1 MVRVKRFCFAVAV
14 AALVLATTGCQL
26 LPDRGLSVPA
36 SDLARQG
43 VAAQPRV
50 RFGCYPTS
58 TLGTVYL
65 NEDLG
70 PHGYQYGY
78 LEKNGVVYTCR
89 AGHIDII
96 HLRIAAD
103 WTAYLIA
110 KAYNNI
116 MENDPY
122 FSFGLAVDR
131 STNHVNISFP
141 DSWREMPEEERAAIA
156 HEVATAMGPYLA
168 FTMTTWHEILT
179 WFGFKC
185 IGFATEFP
193 SAFSW
198 EDSFSNLLGTILA
211 TRALEDTTRPY
222 DQALAAALDEEM
234 QELEIQPARVA
245 RRVSQE
251 VKGDWF
257 TGSILFFVDI
267 KKRNFDIGLD
277 DGEVTPTMLACTD
290 QCQENVQPVSYPI
303 PTLDVLEKHGFSLD
317 LQIEPHEWERD
328 KILDVVYP
336 DPEQKKRRVD
346 PTMHFARIMDHVKKD
361 AIRRYGQ
368 NVDAQRTTTL
378 YGAATEGK

>member
-1 MVRVKRFCFAVAV
+1 MVLIKRSCFVVV
-14 AALVLATTGCQL
+14 AAALALATTGCQL
-26 LPDRGLSVPA
+26 FPDRGLTVPA
-36 SDLARQG
+36 SEMVRQG
-43 VAAQPRV
+43 VATEPRI

-65 NEDLG
+65 NENLG
-70 PHGYQYGY
+70 PHGYQYDFF
-78 LEKNGVVYTCR
+78 EKDGVVYTCR
-89 AGHIDII
+89 AGHVDII

-116 MENDPY
+116 MENNPY

-141 DSWREMPEEERAAIA
+141 ENWAELPQEELAAIA

-168 FTMTTWHEILT
+168 YTMTTWHEILT

-222 DQALAAALDEEM
+222 DEAMAAALDEEM
-234 QELEIQPARVA
+234 QYLGIQPARAA
-245 RRVSQE
+245 RRASEQVR
-251 VKGDWF
+251 GDWF
-257 TGSILFFVDI
+257 TGSILFFVNI

-277 DGEVTPTMLACTD
+277 DGEVTPTMLSCTG
-290 QCQENVQPVSYPI
+290 QCEQNVKPVSYPI
-303 PTLDVLEKHGFSLD
+303 PTLEVLEQNGFSLD
-317 LQIEPHEWERD
+317 LQIEPHEWERG

-336 DPEQKKRRVD
+336 DPEHRKRRVD
-346 PTMHFARIMDHVKKD
+346 PTMHFARIMDYVKKD

-368 NVDAQRTTTL
+368 NVDAQQATTL